1 MLRRKVGLPIT
12 KMANQIRRFFGLVLK
27 KKILFLVI
35 LIGMAVAGFF
45 ASRLFKKTPQATYQ
59 TATVERGALISTVSA
74 SGQVLTANIID
85 VATDA
90 TGLVKQVYVSDGD
103 SVAAGQKI
111 LEITLDAAGRQKNAS
126 AWTSYL
132 SAQKSVTDAQTSLYS
147 LKSDLLTKEDAFQT
161 VKETT
166 SYATDEERLAFHV
179 AENNY
184 LSAKAKYDNQATV
197 ISQAQLAVNNAW
209 LAYQTSS
216 PVVTAPVSGTVSN
229 LTYSEGMVL
238 GGSQDATPRLAVI
251 RSAGTPLVSFDV
263 SEIDVS
269 NVKPGQKATVKL
281 DSLADKTFTG
291 KVLNVDR
298 IGTVTSNVT
307 NYPVVIGFDTEAPDV
322 LPNMSA
328 TASIILETKDNVLLV
343 PSSAIQKQGTQNVVR
358 VMKAGQEQTVPVETG
373 LTSDTQ
379 TEITSGL
386 SEGDEVITSTT
397 ASSNSSTGGRSVFG
411 TGAFGGGGGSVRMFR
426 GD

>member
-1 MLRRKVGLPIT
+1 M
-12 KMANQIRRFFGLVLK
+12 VLK
-27 KKILFLVI
+27 KKVIFFIILVGL
-35 LIGMAVAGFF
+35 AVAGFLG
-45 ASRLFKKTPQATYQ
+45 SRLFKKTPQATYQ
-59 TATVERGALISTVSA
+59 TTTVEWGTLISTISA

-103 SVAAGQKI
+103 SVVAGQKV
-111 LEITLDAAGRQKNAS
+111 LEITLDAAGRQRNAS

-132 SAQKSVTDAQTSLYS
+132 AAQKSVTDAQTSLYG

-184 LSAKAKYDNQATV
+184 LASKAKYDNQATV

-216 PVVTAPVSGTVSN
+216 PVVTAPIAGTVSN
-229 LTYSEGMVL
+229 LTYAEGMVL

-251 RSAGTPLVSFDV
+251 RSAGTPLASFNV

-269 NVKPGQKATVKL
+269 KVKPGQKATVKL

-307 NYPVVIGFDTEAPDV
+307 NYPVVIGLDTNAPEI

-328 TASIILETKDNVLLV
+328 TASIILETKDNVLLI
-343 PSSAIQKQGTQNVVR
+343 PSGAIQKQGDQAVVR
-358 VMKAGQEQTVPVETG
+358 VVKVGQEQAVIVETG

-386 SEGDEVITSTT
+386 SEGDEVITSAT
-397 ASSNSSTGGRSVFG
+397 ASSGSSTGGRSVFG
-411 TGAFGGGGGSVRMFR
+411 TGGFGGGGEQMFIGR
-426 GD
+426 